1 MEIGIVGAGVGG
13 LVSALL
19 LSKQGHQVTIYE
31 KEGYLGG
38 RLTFQGNG
46 RYQIDQ
52 GPTIVLLPDLLL
64 SILEEAGIS
73 KKEIPLIPCEPLYD
87 LHFHDG
93 STYTKY
99 RDLPT
104 QLRELEQK
112 FPGESK
118 NLLKYLSDMANV
130 FELGMEAFLSK
141 TFKRK
146 QDFLTIENI
155 KLLAKSKAYKTLKN
169 FNSSYFSHPKL
180 QEAYSLQSLYIGGS
194 PFEVPA
200 LYGLVSYSEHA
211 HGIWYLKGGYASLI
225 TILESACKKQGVKI
239 KLQSKVDRLLI
250 EDNVCKGLSVDN
262 KTKSCDAVIFNGD
275 FPHLYTLIGKKKT
288 EKKFIPSSGCVLVY
302 LGVSKRFPQAKAHQ
316 FFLPKDFE
324 KNMTE
329 VFKTKKVPDDPS
341 YYVFNP
347 VALDDEAAPPGE
359 SVLYFLIPVPSGEQI
374 DWETSGPILAE
385 KVLMRAEKHFPGLR
399 KAVEWMEIRTPEDSI
414 RDGLYQGGSFGIAPS
429 LFQSGGF
436 RPQISPFKID
446 RLYSVGASIH
456 PGGGIP
462 IVLQG
467 ARLLSELI
475 EKELRA

>member
-52 GPTIVLLPDLLL
+52 GPTIVLLPELLL

-73 KKEIPLIPCEPLYD
+73 KEDIPLIPCEPLYD

-104 QLRELEQK
+104 QLKELEQK

-118 NLLKYLSDMANV
+118 NLLKYLSDMSNV

-155 KLLAKSKAYKTLKN
+155 KLLAQSKAYKTLKN
-169 FNSSYFSHPKL
+169 FNASYFSHPNL

-194 PFEVPA
+194 PYEVPA

-211 HGIWYLKGGYASLI
+211 HGIWYLKGGYGSLI
-225 TILESACKKQGVKI
+225 PILEKACIEQGVKI
-239 KLQSKVDRLLI
+239 NLHSKVDRLLI
-250 EDNVCKGLSVDN
+250 EAGVCKGLSVN
-262 KTKSCDAVIFNGD
+262 NETTFYDAVIFNGD
-275 FPHLYTLIGKKKT
+275 FPNLYSMVGKKKK
-288 EKKFIPSSGCVLVY
+288 EKKFQPSSGCVLIY
-302 LGVSKRFPQAKAHQ
+302 LGVSKRFPKAKAHQ

-324 KNMTE
+324 KNMAQ
-329 VFKTKKVPDDPS
+329 VFKTKQIPEDPS

-347 VALDDEAAPPGE
+347 VALEDEAAPPGE
-359 SVLYFLIPVPSGEQI
+359 SVLYFLIPVPSGDQI
-374 DWETSGPILAE
+374 DWETSGPMLAE
-385 KVLMRAEKHFPGLR
+385 QVLMKAEKHFIGLHE
-399 KAVEWMEIRTPEDSI
+399 AVEWMEIRTPADSI
-414 RDGLYQGGSFGIAPS
+414 RDGLYQGGSFGIAPN

-436 RPQISPFKID
+436 RPQLSPFKID

-475 EKELRA
+475 KKELRT